1 MAPSSPP
8 RSSYRRPAGRASCSL
23 LSLRLTWRL
32 VVERFIGVEE
42 ARDTLGRL
50 VEEVAASGEPISLT
64 RRGRPLAVL
73 MGREEYARLRL
84 VATQQARTEL
94 ATLLVEVRERV
105 GEAGVEQSVIDAA
118 IAASR
123 RM

>member
-1 MAPSSPP
+1 M
-8 RSSYRRPAGRASCSL
+8 
-23 LSLRLTWRL
+23 
-32 VVERFIGVEE
+32 ERFVGVEE

-50 VEEVAASGEPISLT
+50 VEEVAASGDPISLT

-84 VATQQARTEL
+84 VATQEARREL
-94 ATLLVEVRERV
+94 AALLVDVRQRV
-105 GEAGVEQSVIDAA
+105 GESGIEQEVIDAA
-118 IAASR
+118 IAAAR

>member
-1 MAPSSPP
+1 M
-8 RSSYRRPAGRASCSL
+8 
-23 LSLRLTWRL
+23 
-32 VVERFIGVEE
+32 ERFIGVEE
-42 ARDTLGRL
+42 ARGTLGRL

-64 RRGRPLAVL
+64 RRGRPMAVL
-73 MGREEYARLRL
+73 MGREEYAHLRL

-94 ATLLVEVRERV
+94 TTLLDAVRERV
-105 GEAGVEQSVIDAA
+105 GEVGVEQSVIDEA